1 MQAKDP
7 QTVVPAIPALP
18 LARTPRTLDLF
29 LMIVIIALFFGAALG
44 AFKARKR
51 GGNLADMLQYGAV
64 YGMIFGILGLFGT
77 IITHRML
84 V

>member
-1 MQAKDP
+1 MIQHWP
-7 QTVVPAIPALP
+7 FGPVP
-18 LARTPRTLDLF
+18 LAGKD
-29 LMIVIIALFFGAALG
+29 GH
-44 AFKARKR
+44 ARQAGLTAIMMVSTGER

>member
-1 MQAKDP
+1 
-7 QTVVPAIPALP
+7 
-18 LARTPRTLDLF
+18 
-29 LMIVIIALFFGAALG
+29 MIVIIALFFGAALG